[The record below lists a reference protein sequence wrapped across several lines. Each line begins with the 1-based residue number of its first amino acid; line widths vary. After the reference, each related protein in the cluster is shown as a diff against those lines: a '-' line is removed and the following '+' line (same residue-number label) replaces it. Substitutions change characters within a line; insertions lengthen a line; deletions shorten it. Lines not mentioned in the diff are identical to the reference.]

1 MALYGAKVTRPFIG
15 NIYEAAGGKLFGY
28 SPLSDFASPPAAT
41 GVTMRF
47 TKTRDAVYNYWFTA
61 DYAAAAAANV
71 GVGFHITVDGVIV
84 VRTAAVFAGG
94 FFTTPQVAG
103 RIFVPA
109 GSEVIVNIDNPDSG
123 DGTAV
128 AAGLFFEGTYM
139 KQSSAGREVGEVT
152 MAPDL
157 VAGREDSPNQNYLA
171 EALMGAG
178 W

>member
-28 SPLSDFASPPAAT
+28 SPLFDFASPPAAT
-41 GVTMRF
+41 AVVMRF
-47 TKTRDAVYNYWFTA
+47 NKTRDAIYNYWFTA
-61 DYAAAAAANV
+61 DYAAAATASA

-84 VRTAAVFAGG
+84 VRSAACFSGG
-94 FFTTPQVAG
+94 FFTTPRLAG
-103 RIFVPA
+103 RLFVPA
-109 GSEVIVNIDNPDSG
+109 NSDVIVNIDNPDSG

-128 AAGLFFEGTYM
+128 AAGLFFEGEYM

-152 MAPDL
+152 LAPDL
-157 VAGREDSPNQNYLA
+157 TAGSENTPADNYLA